1 MTTNILELFCIIDDF
16 SIQFDR
22 VVAENAIEQG
32 GKKRRNRKSRLSDSE
47 VMTILILFHMSR
59 YRDLKSFYLKYVQ
72 VHLKSEF
79 PQTVSHN
86 RFVELQTK
94 VGLKLVLFLNIC
106 CLGKCTGVSFIDSY
120 PSEIMPYQTGKEP

>member
-1 MTTNILELFCIIDDF
+1 MITNILELFCIIEDL
-16 SIQFDR
+16 SIQFDC

-32 GKKRRNRKSRLSDSE
+32 GKKRRKRKSHLSDGE
-47 VMTILILFHMSR
+47 VMTRFILFHMSR

-79 PQTVSHN
+79 SQKVSYN

-94 VGLKLVLFLNIC
+94 ACYVFEYVLLRKVYRCF
-106 CLGKCTGVSFIDSY
+106 FH
-120 PSEIMPYQTGKEP
+120 